1 LPPDNNKKKT
11 KTTKLKPYR
20 SSSSSVLE
28 TNAKVFPQRQKLVV
42 VFGPAHKSITKD
54 NRVDGVRTKKKRKRK
69 KKTCSAQTFGVN
81 CVTRSHRWA
90 VLSLRAAGGE
100 ESIKVDRNEQHVEWQ
115 NWIIIT
121 QIDMN

>member
-1 LPPDNNKKKT
+1 MVYERKKK
-11 KTTKLKPYR
+11 KEK
-20 SSSSSVLE
+20 E
-28 TNAKVFPQRQKLVV
+28 T
-42 VFGPAHKSITKD
+42 
-54 NRVDGVRTKKKRKRK
+54 

-90 VLSLRAAGGE
+90 VLSLRAAAAGA

>member
-1 LPPDNNKKKT
+1 
-11 KTTKLKPYR
+11 
-20 SSSSSVLE
+20 
-28 TNAKVFPQRQKLVV
+28 
-42 VFGPAHKSITKD
+42 
-54 NRVDGVRTKKKRKRK
+54 
-69 KKTCSAQTFGVN
+69 VN